1 MIGRYGMDQLGQF
14 IMYAVLVLI
23 FLNVVVRV
31 RILSSFLYILELA
44 GFFLLYFRMF
54 SKNVGKRYQENQVY
68 LRLRFYVTEYFR
80 KIKFRFTE
88 GRKYRIFKC
97 PDCGQKVRIPRGHG
111 KVSVHCPK
119 CGTDFIKRSWRLQH
133 QTVIY
138 HWITKKRV
146 WMWQQCMF
154 RRALFILS
162 DQEGRNAP

>member
-1 MIGRYGMDQLGQF
+1 MDQLGQF
-14 IMYAVLVLI
+14 IMYTVLVLI

-97 PDCGQKVRIPRGHG
+97 PDCGQKVRIPRRHG

-119 CGTDFIKRSWRLQH
+119 CGTDFIKKS
-133 QTVIY
+133 
-138 HWITKKRV
+138 
-146 WMWQQCMF
+146 
-154 RRALFILS
+154 
-162 DQEGRNAP
+162 

>member
-1 MIGRYGMDQLGQF
+1 MNDPRLPEKYTWQQAGQWGKDCLQMNKIREKLQRFMIGRYGMDQLGQF
-14 IMYAVLVLI
+14 IMYTVLVLI
-23 FLNVVVRV
+23 FLNVVVR
-31 RILSSFLYILELA
+31 SSFLYILELA

-119 CGTDFIKRSWRLQH
+119 CGTDFIKKS
-133 QTVIY
+133 
-138 HWITKKRV
+138 
-146 WMWQQCMF
+146 
-154 RRALFILS
+154 
-162 DQEGRNAP
+162 

>member
-1 MIGRYGMDQLGQF
+1 MNKIREKLQRFMIGRYGMDQLGQF

-68 LRLRFYVTEYFR
+68 LRLRFYVTEC
-80 KIKFRFTE
+80 FTE

-119 CGTDFIKRSWRLQH
+119 CGTDFIKRS
-133 QTVIY
+133 
-138 HWITKKRV
+138 
-146 WMWQQCMF
+146 
-154 RRALFILS
+154 
-162 DQEGRNAP
+162 

>member
-1 MIGRYGMDQLGQF
+1 MNKVREKLQRFMIGRYGMDQLGQF

-23 FLNVVVRV
+23 F
-31 RILSSFLYILELA
+31 LELA

-119 CGTDFIKRSWRLQH
+119 CGTDFIKRS
-133 QTVIY
+133 
-138 HWITKKRV
+138 
-146 WMWQQCMF
+146 
-154 RRALFILS
+154 
-162 DQEGRNAP
+162 

>member
-1 MIGRYGMDQLGQF
+1 MNKVREKLQRFMIGRYGMDQLGPV
-14 IMYAVLVLI
+14 YNVCPLLVLI

-97 PDCGQKVRIPRGHG
+97 
-111 KVSVHCPK
+111 
-119 CGTDFIKRSWRLQH
+119 
-133 QTVIY
+133 
-138 HWITKKRV
+138 
-146 WMWQQCMF
+146 
-154 RRALFILS
+154 
-162 DQEGRNAP
+162 

>member
-1 MIGRYGMDQLGQF
+1 MDQLGQF

-80 KIKFRFTE
+80 KIKFRFAE

-97 PDCGQKVRIPRGHG
+97 PDCGQKVRIPRGAWEG
-111 KVSVHCPK
+111 QCSLSEVRDGFYKEE
-119 CGTDFIKRSWRLQH
+119 L
-133 QTVIY
+133 TV
-138 HWITKKRV
+138 W
-146 WMWQQCMF
+146 
-154 RRALFILS
+154 
-162 DQEGRNAP
+162 

>member
-1 MIGRYGMDQLGQF
+1 MIRGCLRNIPGSRQDNGGKDCLQMNKIREKLQRFMIGRYGMDQLGQF
-14 IMYAVLVLI
+14 IMYTVLVLI
-23 FLNVVVRV
+23 FLNVVGQGEDIVLIPV
-31 RILSSFLYILELA
+31 YPGA
-44 GFFLLYFRMF
+44 GRFFLLYFRMF

-119 CGTDFIKRSWRLQH
+119 CGTDFIKKS
-133 QTVIY
+133 
-138 HWITKKRV
+138 
-146 WMWQQCMF
+146 
-154 RRALFILS
+154 
-162 DQEGRNAP
+162 

>member
-1 MIGRYGMDQLGQF
+1 
-14 IMYAVLVLI
+14 MYAVLVLV

-44 GFFLLYFRMF
+44 GFICLYLRMF

-97 PDCGQKVRIPRGHG
+97 PDAGRRCVSQGTREGQRSLPE
-111 KVSVHCPK
+111 K
-119 CGTDFIKRSWRLQH
+119 CGTDFIKKS
-133 QTVIY
+133 
-138 HWITKKRV
+138 
-146 WMWQQCMF
+146 
-154 RRALFILS
+154 
-162 DQEGRNAP
+162 

>member
-97 PDCGQKVRIPRGHG
+97 PDCGQTVSYTHLDVYKRQEVIKVVLLYAANV
-111 KVSVHCPK
+111 KVELVAAHVP
-119 CGTDFIKRSWRLQH
+119 
-133 QTVIY
+133 
-138 HWITKKRV
+138 
-146 WMWQQCMF
+146 
-154 RRALFILS
+154 
-162 DQEGRNAP
+162 